1 MTLPD
6 VAVDGVGAV
15 EFPVPPVEV
24 VYHNNP
30 LPVAERGLAIASWQ
44 YTTGVVTT
52 GVAVAATI
60 VTTMDARGPSQLFTV
75 WLT

>member
-1 MTLPD
+1 MVDPD
-6 VAVDGVGAV
+6 VVVDGIGAI
-15 EFPVPPVEV
+15 EFPIPPVEV

-30 LPVAERGLAIASWQ
+30 LPDAVSGVAIASWQ
-44 YTTGVVTT
+44 YTTGEITI

-75 WLT
+75 